1 MPVAVIMPNVSGT
14 TTEAKITQWLKKEGD
29 AIKEGE
35 SLFIIETEKV
45 TVDVEAIASGTL
57 HRILVREG
65 VTVPVA
71 NPVAIIA
78 APADSEADLESFIAK
93 QLKPQAPPTQLQRT
107 DLPTASKV
115 GTVSIRASPS
125 ARRLAR
131 ELGVDL
137 NKVRPTGNTMIT
149 EKDVMRAGQHM
160 AATAALPAIKVAKT
174 LSLEGARKVTADKMT
189 ESSRHIPQLT
199 LVREANIT
207 EGSKQVEKLSS
218 SMGGLPSLL
227 ESFMLIKATAKALK
241 DNPILNSTLNKD
253 RIEIFEPIN
262 IGIAVATDHGLVV
275 PVLKDADKKS
285 FNQIAA
291 ETEQLILKAMRR
303 KLDIDEVTGGTFTIT
318 NMGSYGISTFTPII
332 NPPQAAIL
340 GVGRSEDRPAS
351 VENKIVIHRILP
363 LSLTFDHR
371 ITDGAPAAQFLESI
385 VNYFN
390 SPQITD

>member
-1 MPVAVIMPNVSGT
+1 MPVVAIMPNVSGT

-29 AIKEGE
+29 AVKEGE
-35 SLFIIETEKV
+35 PLFVIETEKV
-45 TVDVEAIASGTL
+45 TVDVEAIASGKL

-65 VTVPVA
+65 VNVPVA
-71 NPVAIIA
+71 DPVAIIA
-78 APADSEADLESFIAK
+78 APGDSETDLESFIEK
-93 QLKPQAPPTQLQRT
+93 QLKPQAPPAPLQKT
-107 DLPTASKV
+107 DLPTASRV
-115 GTVSIRASPS
+115 EIVSVRASPS

-137 NKVRPTGNTMIT
+137 NKVRPTGNTIM
-149 EKDVMRAGQHM
+149 EKDVMRAAQQMG
-160 AATAALPAIKVAKT
+160 ATATVPGIKVAKT
-174 LSLEGARKVTADKMT
+174 LPLEGARKITADKMT
-189 ESSRHIPQLT
+189 ESSQRIPQLT
-199 LVREANIT
+199 LVREADIT
-207 EGSKQVEKLSS
+207 EASKQVEKLTS

-253 RIEIFEPIN
+253 RIEILEPIN
-262 IGIAVATDHGLVV
+262 IGIAVATDQGLVV
-275 PVLKDADKKS
+275 PVLRDADKKS
-285 FNQIAA
+285 FNQIAKEA
-291 ETEQLILKAMRR
+291 ERLILKAMRG

-340 GVGRSEDRPAS
+340 GVGRDEDRPTS
-351 VENKIVIHRILP
+351 VENKIVIRRILP

-390 SPQITD
+390 SPQVID